1 MNVPVE
7 LIQLQ
12 EFLWNQVQEA
22 IQRESALSALASF
35 VGELVRGTWLPLAV
49 ALLFIPAVAFFYQ
62 PRIPRG
68 ALWIPLFGLFGGT
81 PRFYTHTR
89 PASFCGMFLKPRHR
103 VATRYRRKSRNDPK
117 TG

>member
-12 EFLWNQVQEA
+12 EFLWNQVQEV
-22 IQRESALSALASF
+22 IQREYALSALASF

-49 ALLFIPAVAFFYQ
+49 ALVLLSLVALLYQ

-68 ALWIPLFGLFGGT
+68 ALWIPVFGIFGGM

-89 PASFCGMFLKPRHR
+89 PASFCGIFLKPRHR
-103 VATRYRRKSRNDPK
+103 VTTRYRRRPHQSKD
-117 TG
+117 